1 MEGRLSSYTKHVLKS
16 TVLNCSISQQH
27 LQCCPFSGKV
37 VRKSDE
43 RWQRSLLGWAQSS
56 RDKGRVHWLGLQRP
70 GWRNKRVKW
79 GKLSNA
85 VHYQEDGIGGGS
97 GEQYQENGT
106 GGGGSRSGEQY
117 QENGTGGGGS
127 RSGDSVEDGD
137 GSSQNGVSVGI
148 KVGKYAASTAM
159 AVKDSLPPEGV
170 IVLLS
175 CLVGLLTGGSVVLFN
190 LVVRCTPCPFSP
202 IPHAAHSCLFVAKRK
217 RRRRRRAQGRRGWI
231 GSLCTWVDNSF
242 LCLQVIHFLGFL
254 HRISEH
260 GDGKAGAWGS

>member
-27 LQCCPFSGKV
+27 LQCCPFTGKV

-43 RWQRSLLGWAQSS
+43 RWQRSLLGWGQSS
-56 RDKGRVHWLGLQRP
+56 RARGRVHWLGLQRP

-79 GKLSNA
+79 GELSNA
-85 VHYQEDGIGGGS
+85 VHYQEDGIGGG
-97 GEQYQENGT
+97 
-106 GGGGSRSGEQY
+106 SGEQY

-137 GSSQNGVSVGI
+137 GSSQNGVSVGS

-190 LVVRCTPCPFSP
+190 LVVRCRPCPFSP
-202 IPHAAHSCLFVAKRK
+202 IPHTAHSCLFVAKRK
-217 RRRRRRAQGRRGWI
+217 RRRRRRRRDQGRRGWI
-231 GSLCTWVDNSF
+231 GSFCTWWTTLLSAYRSYTF
-242 LCLQVIHFLGFL
+242 
-254 HRISEH
+254 
-260 GDGKAGAWGS
+260 

>member
-1 MEGRLSSYTKHVLKS
+1 VMEGCLSSYTMHVLKS
-16 TVLNCSISQQH
+16 TVLNCSLSQQR
-27 LQCCPFSGKV
+27 LQCCPFTGKV

-43 RWQRSLLGWAQSS
+43 RWQRSLLGWGHSS
-56 RDKGRVHWLGLQRP
+56 RDRDRVHWLGLQRP

-79 GKLSNA
+79 RELSNA

-106 GGGGSRSGEQY
+106 GGGGSRSGY
-117 QENGTGGGGS
+117 
-127 RSGDSVEDGD
+127 SVEDGD
-137 GSSQNGVSVGI
+137 GSSQNGVSVGS

-190 LVVRCTPCPFSP
+190 LVVRCRPCPFSP
-202 IPHAAHSCLFVAKRK
+202 IPHAAHSCLFVAKR
-217 RRRRRRAQGRRGWI
+217 RRRRRDQGSRGWI
-231 GSLCTWVDNSF
+231 GSLCTWWTILLSAYRSYTF
-242 LCLQVIHFLGFL
+242 
-254 HRISEH
+254 
-260 GDGKAGAWGS
+260 

>member
-1 MEGRLSSYTKHVLKS
+1 MMEGRLSSYTKHVLKS

-27 LQCCPFSGKV
+27 LQCCPFTGKV

-43 RWQRSLLGWAQSS
+43 RWQRSLLGWGQSS
-56 RDKGRVHWLGLQRP
+56 RARGRVHWLGLQRP

-79 GKLSNA
+79 GELSNA
-85 VHYQEDGIGGGS
+85 VRYQEDGIGGGS
-97 GEQYQENGT
+97 GEQYW
-106 GGGGSRSGEQY
+106 
-117 QENGTGGGGS
+117 ENGTGGGGS

-137 GSSQNGVSVGI
+137 GSSQNGVSVGS

-190 LVVRCTPCPFSP
+190 LVVRCMGFMMRSGRAFRKVVQPGFEHAPSTRPGCGLWPCQWVVVCWWVFS
-202 IPHAAHSCLFVAKRK
+202 IWCGKLW
-217 RRRRRRAQGRRGWI
+217 RR
-231 GSLCTWVDNSF
+231 
-242 LCLQVIHFLGFL
+242 
-254 HRISEH
+254 
-260 GDGKAGAWGS
+260 